1 MRKKLLALLMCA
13 TMVLGSS
20 VVATA
25 APSDDDYKNAEK
37 IFKNSVNYIN
47 EKYKEDDTVKETK
60 WVKSI
65 QTNATYGFNTA
76 NMLGV
81 KLNSDSKPLKYV
93 GDYVD
98 LTGIKKGTEVVEGKV
113 KDVTYAV
120 VKTAPS
126 NGSVT
131 INDIVAAYI
140 ANNNLDAN
148 KTVDALGLSKVAVTV
163 IDEVTKVAH
172 VQLYSLSDDLVA
184 GATATFDYNVASSK
198 VTLAPSKTAAL
209 SVSYKKADGYSDDVD
224 TTITLFKADTKD
236 VTGAGIKCIKFTSA
250 EDLLSTYKATTA
262 KALETGALTKDA
274 VAVVLNAYSVVTSE
288 PKNDNPAG
296 LELKNVE
303 TPTSGY
309 TVTGLTDLLS
319 RTNLKGAVN
328 VFKFNTESP
337 SYDHE
342 MGAQIYPL
350 GTVASNVD
358 VSADK
363 FTVGVA
369 FTGDDGVIIF
379 DQAEV
384 ADKDD
389 AGQADADKTT
399 DSTSSPKT
407 GDVAPIA
414 ALAVVMMGAFGAMV
428 VASKKRA

>member
-65 QTNATYGFNTA
+65 QTNATFGFDADTL
-76 NMLGV
+76 LGV

-93 GDYVD
+93 GYAADLTKVGSSENYLAINGGVNGSVD
-98 LTGIKKGTEVVEGKV
+98 LTK
-113 KDVTYAV
+113 
-120 VKTAPS
+120 
-126 NGSVT
+126 
-131 INDIVAAYI
+131 IVADYVASK
-140 ANNNLDAN
+140 NLDGA
-148 KTVDALGLSKVAVTV
+148 KSVDVLGLSSVAVTK
-163 IDEVTKVAH
+163 IDADTKKTH
-172 VQLYSLSDDLVA
+172 VEIYDLA
-184 GATATFDYNVASSK
+184 GTGAAAVGTYKDSVDSATI
-198 VTLAPSKTAAL
+198 TLNTAKTAVK
-209 SVSYKKADGYSDDVD
+209 SVSYKTADGYSKDVD

-236 VTGAGIKCIKFTSA
+236 VKGAGIKCIKFTSA
-250 EDLLSTYKATTA
+250 VDSLSKYKATTA

-274 VAVVLNAYSVVTSE
+274 VAVVLKAYSVVTEE
-288 PKNDNPAG
+288 PSNTNPAG
-296 LELKNVE
+296 LKLNNVD

-337 SYDHE
+337 TYDHE
-342 MGAQIYPL
+342 MGAQIYPI

-363 FTVGVA
+363 FTVDVA
-369 FTGDDGVIIF
+369 FTDDNGVIIF

-384 ADKDD
+384 ADKDN

-399 DSTSSPKT
+399 DKAPKT

>member
-60 WVKSI
+60 WVKSL
-65 QTNATYGFNTA
+65 QTNATYGFDEKND
-76 NMLGV
+76 LKGV

-98 LTGIKKGTEVVEGKV
+98 LTGVKTGT
-113 KDVTYAV
+113 DLMAV
-120 VKTAPS
+120 VKTAPN

-131 INDIVAAYI
+131 IKDIVAKYI
-140 ANNNLDAN
+140 DNNNLDDS
-148 KTVDALGLSKVAVTV
+148 KTVGALGLSKVAVTV
-163 IDEVTKVAH
+163 IDDVTKVAH
-172 VQLYSLSDDLVA
+172 VQLYSLDSDDLLNAADV
-184 GATATFDYNVASSK
+184 TFDYNVASST
-198 VTLAPSKTAAL
+198 VTLNAAKTAAS
-209 SVSYKKADGYSDDVD
+209 SVSYKTADGYSNDVD
-224 TTITLFKADTKD
+224 GDVSLFKADTKD
-236 VTGAGIKCIKFTSA
+236 VTGAGIKCIKFTDAVSF
-250 EDLLSTYKATTA
+250 LSDYKATTA

-274 VAVVLNAYSVVTSE
+274 VAVVLKAYSVVTEE
-288 PKNDNPAG
+288 PSNTNPAG
-296 LELKNVE
+296 LKLNNVD

-337 SYDHE
+337 AYDHE
-342 MGAQIYPL
+342 MGAKIYPI

-358 VSADK
+358 VSGDK
-363 FTVGVA
+363 FTVDVA
-369 FTGDDGVIIF
+369 FTDDNGVIIF

-384 ADKDD
+384 ADKDN
-389 AGQADADKTT
+389 AGQADADKGTT
-399 DSTSSPKT
+399 DTAKKM
-407 GDVAPIA
+407 GDTAPIA
-414 ALAVVMMGAFGAMV
+414 ALAVVMLGAFGAMV

>member
-37 IFKNSVNYIN
+37 IFTNSANYIA

-65 QTNATYGFNTA
+65 QTNATYGFDEDT
-76 NMLGV
+76 MLGV
-81 KLNSDSKPLKYV
+81 KLNSDSKALKYV
-93 GDYVD
+93 GYAADLTKVGPSENYLAVNGGVNGSVDLAKIVAEYVGSKNLDGAKSVADLGLSSVAVTKIDADTKKPHVEIYD
-98 LTGIKKGTEVVEGKV
+98 LTGTGAAAVGTYKDSVDSATITLNTAKTAV
-113 KDVTYAV
+113 KSVTY
-120 VKTAPS
+120 KT
-126 NGSVT
+126 
-131 INDIVAAYI
+131 
-140 ANNNLDAN
+140 
-148 KTVDALGLSKVAVTV
+148 
-163 IDEVTKVAH
+163 
-172 VQLYSLSDDLVA
+172 
-184 GATATFDYNVASSK
+184 
-198 VTLAPSKTAAL
+198 
-209 SVSYKKADGYSDDVD
+209 ADGYSKDVD

-250 EDLLSTYKATTA
+250 ADFKAAYKATTA
-262 KALETGALTKDA
+262 KALETGALTKNA
-274 VAVVLNAYSVVTSE
+274 VAVVLDAYSVVTSE
-288 PKNDNPAG
+288 PTNANPAG

-319 RTNLKGAVN
+319 RTSLKGAVN

-358 VSADK
+358 VSGDK
-363 FTVGVA
+363 FTVDVA
-369 FTGDDGVIIF
+369 FTGDNGVIIF
-379 DQAEV
+379 DQAEA
-384 ADKDD
+384 ADKDN

-399 DSTSSPKT
+399 TSSPKT